1 MKASTASPT
10 PTSSRTGSAGP
21 VRPDRG
27 DPGVG
32 PWGIPYPLMD
42 FLSEETASNRPT
54 PYPPGLGPPAIRA
67 RHPGRPAV
75 SR

>member
-10 PTSSRTGSAGP
+10 PTSSRTGRAGP

-54 PYPPGLGPPAIRA
+54 PYPPGPV
-67 RHPGRPAV
+67 HPSSGQRRPRAV

>member
-10 PTSSRTGSAGP
+10 PTSSRTGRAGP
-21 VRPDRG
+21 FRPDRG

-54 PYPPGLGPPAIRA
+54 PYPAPAGAPPIRA
-67 RHPGRPAV
+67 NRPRV
-75 SR
+75 GSR